1 MSRVLNYAYQMA
13 FRLPVSDVSNS
24 LRLYR
29 GDQLRSLHLV
39 SNNFDIV
46 EEILIR
52 LVSGRTHS
60 TVLEVP
66 MTFEQRKAGESKR
79 NLPAFMLSYLSSV
92 RRMQRLRKE
101 ELARQN
107 SGRSE

>member
-1 MSRVLNYAYQMA
+1 
-13 FRLPVSDVSNS
+13 LPVADVSNS

-29 GDQLRSLHLV
+29 GEQLRSLHLV

-52 LVSGRTHS
+52 LVAGKTRSS
-60 TVLEVP
+60 VVEVP

-79 NLPAFMLSYLSSV
+79 NLPAFMLSYLSSM
-92 RRMQRLRKE
+92 RRMQRFRRE
-101 ELARQN
+101 ELERVN
-107 SGRSE
+107 RRLE